1 LPNNPNLFQNG
12 KKHMVFLLMLE
23 IHFTV
28 RSNSN
33 KQMKAMKLVNV
44 AKKATIFQLE
54 CKTSWTQSFQANEN
68 SIEAVN
74 YIKKVVNSNN
84 FEL

>member
-1 LPNNPNLFQNG
+1 
-12 KKHMVFLLMLE
+12 
-23 IHFTV
+23 
-28 RSNSN
+28 
-33 KQMKAMKLVNV
+33 MKAMEAKLVNV
-44 AKKATIFQLE
+44 AKKIATIFQLE

>member
-1 LPNNPNLFQNG
+1 
-12 KKHMVFLLMLE
+12 
-23 IHFTV
+23 
-28 RSNSN
+28 
-33 KQMKAMKLVNV
+33 MKAMEAKLVNV
-44 AKKATIFQLE
+44 AKKIATIFQLE

-84 FEL
+84 FELLERNSIYMGGFWTFHTALFRSHVWLRFRN

>member
-1 LPNNPNLFQNG
+1 
-12 KKHMVFLLMLE
+12 
-23 IHFTV
+23 
-28 RSNSN
+28 
-33 KQMKAMKLVNV
+33 MKAMEAKLVNV
-44 AKKATIFQLE
+44 AKKIATIFQLE

-84 FEL
+84 FELLERNSIYMGGILDFSHSTFQEPCLA

>member
-1 LPNNPNLFQNG
+1 
-12 KKHMVFLLMLE
+12 MVFLLMLE

-44 AKKATIFQLE
+44 AKKEQYFSSNVKHLGL
-54 CKTSWTQSFQANEN
+54 
-68 SIEAVN
+68 
-74 YIKKVVNSNN
+74 KVFRLMRIVLSR
-84 FEL
+84 